1 MLQQPVS
8 TFESEEDLVKLL
20 KQDYPKFGS
29 KETHGKIKV
38 YKKESIDSGST
49 FDHES
54 YRHHLITFRDEA
66 YKAFKRDPKDS
77 LKGLSTLEHSGF
89 ILGNTLSY
97 FDVIDSTQ
105 TFLEK

>member
-8 TFESEEDLVKLL
+8 TFESEQDLVKLL
-20 KQDYPKFGS
+20 KQDYPKFDP
-29 KETHGKIKV
+29 KENHEKIKF

-54 YRHHLITFRDEA
+54 YRRHLITFRDEA
-66 YKAFKRDPKDS
+66 YKTVKRDSRDS
-77 LKGLSTLEHSGF
+77 LKILSTLEQF
-89 ILGNTLSY
+89 RFTLGNTLSY